1 MSSSVGR
8 YSGGNVLSSSP
19 IRISLSSTTFF
30 SCHQG
35 SKCYGQTFTSP
46 CAGQH
51 SVAIWGGGGVNTL
64 AMSFIGRGAGSG
76 TGVMSIRESD
86 RASMALVSPSD
97 TCVHGMGAHRAQVQ
111 SESESEQ

>member
-1 MSSSVGR
+1 M
-8 YSGGNVLSSSP
+8 
-19 IRISLSSTTFF
+19 
-30 SCHQG
+30 
-35 SKCYGQTFTSP
+35 
-46 CAGQH
+46 
-51 SVAIWGGGGVNTL
+51 

-97 TCVHGMGAHRAQVQ
+97 ICVHGMGAHRAQVQ